1 WPDMEIPS
9 EGTVGNSNGRLRA
22 ISGRQPRG
30 KVTILRKS
38 SARRR
43 GHIFPH
49 SSDGATTRLGRYPGR
64 FKHSKTFHS
73 APHCRCARYQGDILE
88 TSPRPSGQVFP
99 ECSPGGPTAARY
111 TSTDCYPPLSC
122 VDMHDQSDGNR
133 FVPTKG
139 PATCSNQMSGRAF

>member
-1 WPDMEIPS
+1 WPDMKIPS

-88 TSPRPSGQVFP
+88 TSAPVPPARFSLS
-99 ECSPGGPTAARY
+99 CSPGGPTADAIPFNTLLSSPILFSY
-111 TSTDCYPPLSC
+111 FTIPPS
-122 VDMHDQSDGNR
+122 
-133 FVPTKG
+133 
-139 PATCSNQMSGRAF
+139 